1 MTHTDKHKL
10 LRKLTDI
17 ENILVLK
24 EMLAGEEPTLL
35 ELTQLNNLRQ
45 EATKYGYSLPKSKW
59 IQ

>member
-10 LRKLTDI
+10 LQKLTDI

-35 ELTQLNNLRQ
+35 ELNQLNNLRQ
-45 EATKYGYSLPKSKW
+45 EATKYGYCLPKSKW